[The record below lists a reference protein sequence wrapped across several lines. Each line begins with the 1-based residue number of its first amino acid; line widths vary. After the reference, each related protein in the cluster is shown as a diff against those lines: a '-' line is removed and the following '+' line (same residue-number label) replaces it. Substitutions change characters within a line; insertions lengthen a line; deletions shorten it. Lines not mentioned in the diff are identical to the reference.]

1 MFTRLI
7 SLKVEG
13 SVMLGDHE
21 YRSLNFYVCLGG
33 MRTPQPL
40 GVLSKIYVKI
50 VSAGVIFPP
59 PALLRKLGRIFVH
72 CINSLWS
79 TPVVVLLKQLQNVVS
94 YFMED
99 LFSSRSFVA
108 IYVSLG

>member
-1 MFTRLI
+1 MFTRSI
-7 SLKVEG
+7 SLDVEG
-13 SVMLGDHE
+13 SLMLGDHE

-33 MRTPQPL
+33 MPPQPL
-40 GVLSKIYVKI
+40 GVLSKIYVKVI
-50 VSAGVIFPP
+50 SAGVIFPP
-59 PALLRKLGRIFVH
+59 PALFRKLGRIFVH

-79 TPVVVLLKQLQNVVS
+79 TPVVVLLTQLQNIVS